1 MTTTTIIVLV
11 LIGLIAGMLSGLI
24 GIGGGVII
32 VPCLVYFLAFTQKDA
47 QGTSLGLLMLPVGVL
62 GVMQYYKMGHVDY
75 KLIGILA
82 IGFVLGSF
90 LGSKLALTISDGNLK
105 KIFAVIMI
113 LIACKILFFDKPKK
127 DKTNL
132 APATTPTINTKT

>member
-1 MTTTTIIVLV
+1 MTTTTIIILV
-11 LIGLIAGMLSGLI
+11 LIGLFAGMLSGLI

-32 VPCLVYFLAFTQKDA
+32 VPCLVYFLAFTQKNA
-47 QGTSLGLLMLPVGVL
+47 QGTSLGLLMLPVGIL
-62 GVMQYYKMGHVDY
+62 GVLQYHKMGHVDF

-127 DKTNL
+127 DKNNL
-132 APATTPTINTKT
+132 APTNTPTINTKT

>member
-1 MTTTTIIVLV
+1 MTTTTIIILI

-32 VPCLVYFLAFTQKDA
+32 VPCLVYFLAFTQKNA
-47 QGTSLGLLMLPVGVL
+47 QGTSLGLLMLPVGIL
-62 GVMQYYKMGHVDY
+62 GVLQYHKMGHVDF

-113 LIACKILFFDKPKK
+113 LIACKILFFDTPKK

-132 APATTPTINTKT
+132 APTNTPTINTKT

>member
-1 MTTTTIIVLV
+1 MTTTTIIILV

-132 APATTPTINTKT
+132 APTTTPTINTKT

>member
-1 MTTTTIIVLV
+1 MTTTTIIILV

>member
-1 MTTTTIIVLV
+1 MTTTTIIILV

-90 LGSKLALTISDGNLK
+90 LGSKLALTISEGNLK

-132 APATTPTINTKT
+132 APTTTPTINTKT